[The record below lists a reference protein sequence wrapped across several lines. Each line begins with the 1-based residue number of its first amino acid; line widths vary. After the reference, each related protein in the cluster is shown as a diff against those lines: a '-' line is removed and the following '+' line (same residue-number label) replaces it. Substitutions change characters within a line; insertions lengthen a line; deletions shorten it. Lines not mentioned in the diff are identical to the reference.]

1 MARGNPTLNV
11 RYPRDVLARLRQ
23 VAEATGQTMG
33 DIVRDATVAALAS
46 YADDLGQT
54 PQIVGQQSIDDL
66 QKA

>member
-33 DIVRDATVAALAS
+33 DIVRDATMAALAQ
-46 YADDLGQT
+46 YPDDLGHR
-54 PQIVGQQSIDDL
+54 PQIDGQQSIDEL
-66 QKA
+66 TQA

>member
-33 DIVRDATVAALAS
+33 DIVRDATVAALAQ
-46 YADDLGQT
+46 YPDDLGHN
-54 PQIVGQQSIDDL
+54 PQIDGQQHIDEL
-66 QKA
+66 TEA

>member
-33 DIVRDATVAALAS
+33 DIVRDATMAALAA

-54 PQIVGQQSIDDL
+54 PQIDGQQRMEDL
-66 QKA
+66 PEA

>member
-11 RYPRDVLARLRQ
+11 RYPRDVLARLRK

-33 DIVRDATVAALAS
+33 DIVRDATMAALAE
-46 YADDLGQT
+46 YPDDLGQT
-54 PQIVGQQSIDDL
+54 PQIDGQQTIDDL